1 MEKKNVKEVIKEL
14 IPVAVDIISDK
25 LSSKEDEIYYNT
37 PMVIDTDKDG
47 DVYYVEDKDE
57 ICIVNDIHKLAVGL
71 IKYRPINKIVDS
83 MNERG
88 LTDEEKLKE
97 SYSNGF
103 CDGFMLANAA
113 HMHDLNSTY
122 DKLSDPNNT
131 IATAK
136 SIIKQELE

>member
-25 LSSKEDEIYYNT
+25 LSSKEDEIDYNT
-37 PMVIDTDKDG
+37 PMVIDKDG
-47 DVYYVEDKDE
+47 DVHYVEDKDE
-57 ICIVNDIHKLAVGL
+57 ICIVNDIHKSAVGL

-88 LTDEEKLKE
+88 LTDEEKVKE

-103 CDGFMLANAA
+103 CDGFMLACDANNK
-113 HMHDLNSTY
+113 HLDFSY
-122 DKLSDPNNT
+122 GKLSDPRIT
-131 IATAK
+131 IETAK
-136 SIIKQELE
+136 SIIEEGQD